1 MENFKKLNKAN
12 ALSYLGARQS
22 RVAGFF
28 HFITVIYNPKWDQD
42 QDPTVCKHKHKKN
55 SKHFPFDVL

>member
-1 MENFKKLNKAN
+1 MLYHNCVQDKEVL
-12 ALSYLGARQS
+12 L
-22 RVAGFF
+22 GFF

-42 QDPTVCKHKHKKN
+42 PMLYKHKHKEN